1 MSFENPW
8 MLLVLLLVIP
18 IMLVWR
24 RAVKKREAKIRKF
37 TEGAFDEKLHI
48 GNHEGLRKTHFILF
62 LMAIVFLIL
71 ACSGPNYA
79 SGKEKIKISGIDI
92 IIALDV
98 SNSMK
103 AQDILPNRIDCA
115 KLALQQLLATM
126 GTDRVGIVVFAGQAY
141 TCLPLTSDHAA
152 AAMLLQSITPEMIS
166 IQGTSIGFALD
177 NALTSLMKVEK
188 DRGKAIILI
197 TDGENHEG
205 DAVKAARRAATNGVI
220 VCTIG
225 IGSSEG
231 STLPELNNNDT
242 VITNKKD
249 KNGKVIISK
258 LNEVVL
264 KEIAK
269 EGQGIYVHASK
280 NDLGI
285 GAIYKLLKN
294 INKTTKDT
302 WRTTHQ
308 TPLFQWFLI
317 VSILLLL
324 IEGLLPEGKR
334 NSTNE
339 NNL

>member
-1 MSFENPW
+1 M
-8 MLLVLLLVIP
+8 
-18 IMLVWR
+18 
-24 RAVKKREAKIRKF
+24 
-37 TEGAFDEKLHI
+37 
-48 GNHEGLRKTHFILF
+48 
-62 LMAIVFLIL
+62 
-71 ACSGPNYA
+71 
-79 SGKEKIKISGIDI
+79 
-92 IIALDV
+92 
-98 SNSMK
+98 
-103 AQDILPNRIDCA
+103 
-115 KLALQQLLATM
+115 
-126 GTDRVGIVVFAGQAY
+126 
-141 TCLPLTSDHAA
+141 
-152 AAMLLQSITPEMIS
+152 
-166 IQGTSIGFALD
+166 
-177 NALTSLMKVEK
+177 
-188 DRGKAIILI
+188 
-197 TDGENHEG
+197 
-205 DAVKAARRAATNGVI
+205 
-220 VCTIG
+220 
-225 IGSSEG
+225 
-231 STLPELNNNDT
+231 
-242 VITNKKD
+242 ITNKKD

-334 NSTNE
+334 NANN